1 MEPTTTNDEQDSCGF
16 DLVLKELIEFRDES
30 NQSTGSNRFERVLRQ
45 LMAEREKAAIAA
57 DRNRQQSELMAE
69 REKAAVATAILKQ
82 HEELMAEREKAAVAT
97 ALLKQQTEL
106 MAEREKAAVATALLK
121 QHEETARVFS
131 KQQNDFHQLR
141 LQKQQEEFRA
151 KLEEE
156 MRLHNLKKDKLIA
169 RQDQERRS
177 ALEQQGRQHMF
188 FREVLQQLQEEVKVL
203 RHSESGKSS
212 VSRASYIEISR
223 PDDANRFH
231 SSFDSIHSRR
241 K

>member
-1 MEPTTTNDEQDSCGF
+1 MELTEEQDEGHGGVF
-16 DLVLKELIEFRDES
+16 DLVLEELVRFQDASKSKES
-30 NQSTGSNRFERVLRQ
+30 SRFGFDRVLRQ
-45 LMAEREKAAIAA
+45 
-57 DRNRQQSELMAE
+57 
-69 REKAAVATAILKQ
+69 
-82 HEELMAEREKAAVAT
+82 
-97 ALLKQQTEL
+97 L

-169 RQDQERRS
+169 RQDQERCS
-177 ALEQQGRQHMF
+177 ALEQQERQHMF
-188 FREVLQQLQEEVKVL
+188 FREVVQQLQDEVKVL

-212 VSRASYIEISR
+212 VSRASYIGC
-223 PDDANRFH
+223 
-231 SSFDSIHSRR
+231 
-241 K
+241 